1 MLICTL
7 EVEMILFNSSDGF
20 LEFRQFS
27 PRIVFFKMNKL
38 FNCKVRKKCDASE
51 KRKIR
56 GGLITFELESYKL
69 LNTSTVERRKHKRI
83 ISRSSV

>member
-7 EVEMILFNSSDGF
+7 EVEMILFSCSDGF
-20 LEFRQFS
+20 LEFKQFS
-27 PRIVFFKMNKL
+27 PRIVSFKMNKL
-38 FNCKVRKKCDASE
+38 FNCKVRKKCDASG

-69 LNTSTVERRKHKRI
+69 LTLQQLREENIKE
-83 ISRSSV
+83 